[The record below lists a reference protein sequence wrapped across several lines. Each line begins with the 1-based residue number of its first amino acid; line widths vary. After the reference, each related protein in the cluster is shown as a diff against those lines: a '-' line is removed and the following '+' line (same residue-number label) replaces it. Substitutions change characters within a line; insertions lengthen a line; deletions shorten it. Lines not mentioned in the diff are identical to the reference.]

1 MALSLKRLQRTMK
14 STLEWR
20 LVFGLLLVVLA
31 LLGAGGVSYH
41 STQEFAEAGRSVA
54 QSQEVLRE
62 LESTLSGIKD
72 VQHGELAFLLSGR
85 REFLEASFTTAPVIG
100 EHLGRLMKLS
110 DGTPRRNQILD
121 LQRQVDHLL
130 DEIRR
135 TSEGGERTNSVSLD
149 LARIL
154 QQAAS
159 RTETIQSRVAALVV
173 EETKV
178 LKQRSEVLRSKARLA
193 SGSFLTMTVLTFG
206 LVGYVFCRLVHDMR
220 DRRRSM
226 ELLRHSEE
234 RYRVLAENSLDLISL
249 VDPKNTLVYASPSH
263 QRVLGWEPSRLM
275 GQNLILLIH
284 SEDMAEVRR
293 VISELPRTGP
303 ARPIDVRLRKADGN
317 WLESELLLSTFSIG
331 AVTGHRILL
340 SARDVSDRKQAQR
353 EREKLIEELQ
363 VALARIKVLSGFIPI
378 CSSCKKIRDDQG
390 YWNQLEAYIQNHS
403 EAQFSHGICPDCAE
417 VFYPDYFTKRA

>member
-85 REFLEASFTTAPVIG
+85 REFLETSFTTAPMIG

-135 TSEGGERTNSVSLD
+135 TSEGGERTNSASLD

-249 VDPKNTLVYASPSH
+249 VDPKSTLVYASPSH

>member
-1 MALSLKRLQRTMK
+1 MALSSTRMQKTMV

-31 LLGAGGVSYH
+31 LLAAGWVSYH
-41 STQEFAEAGRSVA
+41 STQEFAEAGRTVA
-54 QSQEVLRE
+54 HSQEVLRE
-62 LESTLSGIKD
+62 LEGTLSAVKD
-72 VQHGELAFLLSGR
+72 AQHGELAFLLSGR
-85 REFLEASFTTAPVIG
+85 RELLEGFFTAAPRIG
-100 EHLGRLMKLS
+100 EHLGRLNKLS
-110 DGTPRRNQILD
+110 DGAPQRNQILE

-130 DEIRR
+130 GEIRR
-135 TSEGGERTNSVSLD
+135 SSESREQTASPD
-149 LARIL
+149 LTRIL
-154 QQAAS
+154 QLADS
-159 RTETIQSRVAALVV
+159 RTEAIRFSLTVLAN

-178 LKQRSEVLRSKARLA
+178 LKQRSEILRAKARLA
-193 SGSFLTMTVLTFG
+193 SGSFLAMTVLTFG
-206 LVGYVFCRLVHDMR
+206 LVGYVFSRLVRDMR

-249 VDPKNTLVYASPSH
+249 VDPKNTLIYASPSH

-275 GQNLILLIH
+275 GQNLIFLIH

-293 VISELPRTGP
+293 LISALPRTGP

-331 AVTGHRILL
+331 GVSGHRILL

-363 VALARIKVLSGFIPI
+363 VALTRIKVLSGFIPI

-403 EAQFSHGICPDCAE
+403 EAQFSHGICPDCAA

>member
-1 MALSLKRLQRTMK
+1 MK
-14 STLEWR
+14 STPEWR

-54 QSQEVLRE
+54 QSQEILRE

-72 VQHGELAFLLSGR
+72 AQHGELAFLLSGR
-85 REFLEASFTTAPVIG
+85 REFLEAFFTTAPMIG
-100 EHLGRLMKLS
+100 EHLGRLTKLS
-110 DGTPRRNQILD
+110 DGTPRKNQILD

-130 DEIRR
+130 GEIRR
-135 TSEGGERTNSVSLD
+135 TSESRERTASDSSSLD

-154 QQAAS
+154 RQAAS
-159 RTETIQSRVAALVV
+159 RTEAIQSRVAALVV
-173 EETKV
+173 EEMKV
-178 LKQRSEVLRSKARLA
+178 LKQRSEVLRSKAKLA
-193 SGSFLTMTVLTFG
+193 SGSFLAMTVLTFG
-206 LVGYVFCRLVHDMR
+206 LVGYVFCRLVHDIR

-249 VDPKNTLVYASPSH
+249 VDSKSTLIYASPSH

-275 GQNLILLIH
+275 GQNLIFLIH
-284 SEDMAEVRR
+284 SEDVAKVRR

-303 ARPIDVRLRKADGN
+303 ARPIDVRLRRADGN
-317 WLESELLLSTFSIG
+317 WLESELLLSTFAIG
-331 AVTGHRILL
+331 AVSGHRILL

-403 EAQFSHGICPDCAE
+403 EAQFSHGICPDCAA
-417 VFYPDYFTKRA
+417 VFYPDYFTTRA

>member
-1 MALSLKRLQRTMK
+1 M
-14 STLEWR
+14 
-20 LVFGLLLVVLA
+20 
-31 LLGAGGVSYH
+31 SYH

-85 REFLEASFTTAPVIG
+85 REFLEAFFTTAPMIS
-100 EHLGRLMKLS
+100 EHLGRLTKLS
-110 DGTPRRNQILD
+110 DETPRRNQILD

-130 DEIRR
+130 SEIRR
-135 TSEGGERTNSVSLD
+135 TSEGRERTDSKSLD

-159 RTETIQSRVAALVV
+159 RTEAIQSNVAALVV
-173 EETKV
+173 DETKV

-249 VDPKNTLVYASPSH
+249 VDPKSTLVYASPSH

-331 AVTGHRILL
+331 AVSGHRILL

-403 EAQFSHGICPDCAE
+403 EAQFSHGICPDCAA
-417 VFYPDYFTKRA
+417 VFYPDYFTKMA